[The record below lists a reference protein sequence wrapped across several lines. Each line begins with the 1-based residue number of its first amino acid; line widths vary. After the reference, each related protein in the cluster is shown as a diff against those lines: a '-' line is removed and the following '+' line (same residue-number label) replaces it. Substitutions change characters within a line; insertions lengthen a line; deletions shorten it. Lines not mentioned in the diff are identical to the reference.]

1 MSRRTSGIAWPKP
14 VRESRCICRNQK
26 ARSQRAFVFKH
37 ALRAHFPGKTLPVA
51 RETVMRIKTVG
62 VRTLV
67 TTRHLQLHTSAALE
81 PTLRVRHQ
89 RTADSASPV
98 MLVDDHARDAPEIPG
113 CVKERKDVQADTA
126 DNLAIQNRHAD
137 PVTRL
142 VGQRQQ
148 FFMDQRGRDVISE
161 LVQQPRD
168 CGAIGKPR
176 VPRFGL
182 RGVQSAS
189 PGFCID
195 SLDVSRGAQTPA
207 GRVMLPHPSR
217 PSHEPSPQR
226 ARKKEKPRRSGA
238 FSLPTWRREPE
249 SNRPK
254 RLCRP
259 LHNRFAIAP
268 KADCPD
274 AVRQATD
281 FLFEDRR
288 SIK

>member
-26 ARSQRAFVFKH
+26 ARSQRALVFKH
-37 ALRAHFPGKTLPVA
+37 TLRARFPGKTLPVA
-51 RETVMRIKTVG
+51 RETVMRVKTVG

-67 TTRHLQLHTSAALE
+67 TARHLQLHTSAALE

-89 RTADSASPV
+89 RTADSACPV
-98 MLVDDHARDAPEIPG
+98 TLVDDQTRDAPEIPG

-161 LVQQPRD
+161 LAQQPRD

-182 RGVQSAS
+182 RGIQSAS

-195 SLDVSRGAQTPA
+195 SLDVSRRAQTPA
-207 GRVMLPHPSR
+207 ASRHATASILPVSR
-217 PSHEPSPQR
+217 AISATGAEK
-226 ARKKEKPRRSGA
+226 RKAPPKRG
-238 FSLPTWRREPE
+238 FSFPTWRREPE

-254 RLCRP
+254 RLSRP
-259 LHNRFAIAP
+259 SLP
-268 KADCPD
+268 
-274 AVRQATD
+274 V
-281 FLFEDRR
+281 
-288 SIK
+288 

>member
-1 MSRRTSGIAWPKP
+1 MSRWTSGIAWPKP
-14 VRESRCICRNQK
+14 ARESRCICRNQK

-67 TTRHLQLHTSAALE
+67 TARHLQLHTSAALE

-89 RTADSASPV
+89 RSADSASPV
-98 MLVDDHARDAPEIPG
+98 TLVDDHARDAPEIPG

-161 LVQQPRD
+161 LAQQPRD
-168 CGAIGKPR
+168 CGAVGKPR
-176 VPRFGL
+176 LPRFGL

-195 SLDVSRGAQTPA
+195 SLDVSRRARTPA

-217 PSHEPSPQR
+217 PSHEPPPQR
-226 ARKKEKPRRSGA
+226 TRKKEKPRRSGA
-238 FSLPTWRREPE
+238 LSGGASRSRTGLNGFEG
-249 SNRPK
+249 RPY
-254 RLCRP
+254 
-259 LHNRFAIAP
+259 
-268 KADCPD
+268 
-274 AVRQATD
+274 
-281 FLFEDRR
+281 LFYFNKLR
-288 SIK
+288 